1 MKIKTGSGSRI
12 ERLPRKGGTRNGWNR
27 EANVPGA
34 IAGGRDISPQKL
46 EKALQVLKELE
57 KQQRQE
63 EYEVQITKM
72 AEELLSF
79 TARQGKKEIRERT
92 ERILDKVQSM
102 AFMEGYQYAV
112 AILEESM
119 VGMR

>member
-1 MKIKTGSGSRI
+1 MDGTGKQTYQELLQG
-12 ERLPRKGGTRNGWNR
+12 EG
-27 EANVPGA
+27 
-34 IAGGRDISPQKL
+34 DISPQKL